1 MACPRRDRTRA
12 RRNPMSPRLARPSTA
27 MGIERCA
34 GAAGCSTR
42 GGRRRAVDVCLH
54 RPATM
59 ALVEERANAH
69 RRVIAQSQSALGER
83 LWRRSRGASCEGGRW
98 PAMERALVLAGPE
111 RPLVLGDSGRHRPG
125 GDHRVAGHR
134 WAATRSGLSPGER
147 FIAHNAT
154 HHAPRTTRRRR
165 RQPLVAE
172 RSRSGSSCRATRG
185 RPRWQR
191 SAPAPPRGAT
201 TTTTT
206 GGARGRGSPGRCA
219 QP

>member
-69 RRVIAQSQSALGER
+69 RRVIAQSQSALGDR
-83 LWRRSRGASCEGGRW
+83 LWRHSRGASCEGGRW
-98 PAMERALVLAGPE
+98 PAMECALVLAGPE

-154 HHAPRTTRRRR
+154 HHATASPATFGGRAIPIGEFLPSDPRS
-165 RQPLVAE
+165 PEAAKLC
-172 RSRSGSSCRATRG
+172 SRATSRCHHHDHHWRCSWPRVSGSLRAAMSR
-185 RPRWQR
+185 
-191 SAPAPPRGAT
+191 
-201 TTTTT
+201 
-206 GGARGRGSPGRCA
+206 
-219 QP
+219 